1 MAAEFRHIRA
11 GKTDPKTGT
20 ELGYISFTPP
30 LDREKFGDLRSAVGR
45 TANNFHGATEIIT
58 KPDEA
63 LETATKVEE
72 FLRSLGDMVTR
83 DYHDTFEISCND
95 SDTLTIRNVW
105 QDLSTRGDVEPWQPA
120 GREE

>member
-1 MAAEFRHIRA
+1 MAPEFRHIRA
-11 GKTDPKTGT
+11 GKTDAKTGT

-30 LDREKFGDLRSAVGR
+30 LDKERFPALRLAVGR

-63 LETATKVEE
+63 LETATKVEA

-83 DYHDTFEISCND
+83 DYQNEFEISCND
-95 SDTLTIRNVW
+95 TDTLVIKNVW
-105 QDLSTRGDVEPWQPA
+105 QDLSRRNNMEPWQPA